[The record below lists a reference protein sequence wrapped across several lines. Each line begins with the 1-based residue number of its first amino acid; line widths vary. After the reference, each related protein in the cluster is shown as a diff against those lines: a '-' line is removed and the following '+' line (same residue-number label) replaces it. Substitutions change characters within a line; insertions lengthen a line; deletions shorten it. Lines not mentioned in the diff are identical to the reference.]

1 MGVFKLTKRKF
12 GLGLSLVLAAGTIL
26 GACGSKDDDASKSEG
41 SKGSGSEG
49 TTEAVDFSLAMVTDV
64 GGVDDKSFN
73 QSAWE
78 GIEAF
83 GKENGLE
90 KGTGGYDYLQSA
102 SDADYIT
109 NINNLVRRDF
119 DIVYGIGFL
128 MEEPIKTIAEQ
139 QPDAQLAIIDSIVDA
154 PNVASVMFKEQEGS
168 FLAGVA
174 AALMSES
181 KQIGFVGGM
190 EIPVIERFEA
200 GFLEGVKAV
209 DPSIKVDVQYTG
221 KFDDAALGKTTANRM
236 YSSGVDI
243 IFHAAG
249 GTGNGV
255 FAEAKERKTKDAN
268 ANVWVIGVDSDQ
280 YEEGAV
286 GDTNVTLTSMLKKV
300 GTAVQNIAK
309 ETMDGKFPGGTTVT
323 YGLAEEGVG
332 LADSRGAIPQDVLD
346 KIDEFSKK
354 IASGEITVPETVE

>member
-1 MGVFKLTKRKF
+1 MGVFNLSKRKF

-26 GACGSKDDDASKSEG
+26 GACGSKDDEAST
-41 SKGSGSEG
+41 SKGSEGEKAPASE
-49 TTEAVDFSLAMVTDV
+49 AADFSIAMVTDV

-73 QSAWE
+73 QLAWE

-90 KGTGGYDYLQSA
+90 KGDGGYDYLQSA

-109 NINNLVRRDF
+109 NLNNLVRRDF
-119 DIVYGIGFL
+119 DVVYGIGFL
-128 MEEPIKTIAEQ
+128 MEQPIATIADQ
-139 QPDAQLAIIDSIVDA
+139 QPDAQLAIIDSIVDK

-236 YSSGVDI
+236 YSAGVDI

-286 GDTNVTLTSMLKKV
+286 GDTNVTLTSMQKRV
-300 GTAVQNIAK
+300 DIAVQNIAK
-309 ETMDGKFPGGTTVT
+309 ETMDGNFPGGKTTT
-323 YGLAEEGVG
+323 YGLAEGGVA

-346 KIDEFSKK
+346 KIQEFSDK
-354 IASGEITVPETVE
+354 IAAGEIVVPETVE